1 MTTSETA
8 TAAATHTLGSYTV
21 EGKERELVAVE
32 VPGEQHLSIIDVL
45 RNPLPEDGDI
55 DERHVEPRVRGPEEA
70 RALAVDYIAV
80 AERIGWPPMPSVWW

>member
-8 TAAATHTLGSYTV
+8 TAAATHRLGRYAV
-21 EGKERELVAVE
+21 DGKERELVAVE

-45 RNPLPEDGDI
+45 RNPLSEDGDI
-55 DERHVEPRVRGPEEA
+55 DQRHVEPRVRGLEEA
-70 RALAVDYIAV
+70 RAIAADYIAL